1 MGGKSMTKDIHTS
14 KLPGSWLLQFA
25 EQYFEQSGLEKIA
38 LPIIADIQQEYSS
51 KPQASL
57 ARFFILMRSYLSFW
71 KAIGLYSVFSDEGN
85 IRIFKSISFYRLLGT
100 VVGSI
105 TAILSWKGN
114 QTPHFV
120 SLIPSWE
127 IGLALLC
134 FLCLAIWF
142 CARQL
147 QAHYFIDIWWVSS
160 KISLP
165 ITIILLI
172 LNILLIF
179 KLFGSAVFLPAA
191 MMSIFILVLM
201 RAYRLISCFL
211 VWSVLAVSK
220 SMKAA

>member
-1 MGGKSMTKDIHTS
+1 MTQDTNTS
-14 KLPGSWLLQFA
+14 KLPGSRLLQFA
-25 EQYFEQSGLEKIA
+25 EKYFEQTALEKIA
-38 LPIIADIQQEYSS
+38 LPVIADIQQEYSS

-57 ARFFILMRSYLSFW
+57 VRFFILMRGYFSFW

-105 TAILSWKGN
+105 AAILSWKGN

-142 CARQL
+142 CTRQL
-147 QAHYFIDIWWVSS
+147 QAHYFINIWWVSS

-165 ITIILLI
+165 IIIILWI
-172 LNILLIF
+172 LSIMLMF
-179 KLFGSAVFLPAA
+179 KLFSTVDFRIAV
-191 MMSIFILVLM
+191 MMSIAILVMML
-201 RAYRLISCFL
+201 AYRLITCFL
-211 VWSVLAVSK
+211 VWSVLAVGK
-220 SMKAA
+220 RMKAV